1 MQPVVFIRGLVP
13 VPLPE
18 CRLKGFS
25 GTCSG
30 SGSTRI
36 TLKIGLPV
44 CHNDEPGRTSCNSE
58 SGFFLDFWYN
68 GSRNSGKEVLKMT
81 QDQARE
87 NLEDGNVLYGF
98 LAFIVKYGFFKIRP
112 SRLGDTKDGSV
123 FKDNTVRFPGGQVFC
138 VYNI

>member
-1 MQPVVFIRGLVP
+1 MA
-13 VPLPE
+13 
-18 CRLKGFS
+18 
-25 GTCSG
+25 
-30 SGSTRI
+30 
-36 TLKIGLPV
+36 
-44 CHNDEPGRTSCNSE
+44 
-58 SGFFLDFWYN
+58 
-68 GSRNSGKEVLKMT
+68 